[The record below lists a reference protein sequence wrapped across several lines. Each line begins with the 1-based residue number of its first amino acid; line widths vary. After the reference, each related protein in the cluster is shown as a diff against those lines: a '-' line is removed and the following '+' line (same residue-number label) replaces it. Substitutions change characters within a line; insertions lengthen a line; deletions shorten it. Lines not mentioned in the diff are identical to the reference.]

1 MSNQTT
7 LVGRFEFLTIPA
19 ACRTRLAS
27 IPQVGEGLLHF
38 LLAGLDVTPD
48 VAFRL
53 MAGRLHRGLDALFA
67 SDLAKLRVPKEV
79 GMDVDLLCFRKP

>member
-1 MSNQTT
+1 M
-7 LVGRFEFLTIPA
+7 GRFEVFNTPA
-19 ACRTRLAS
+19 ARRTRLAS

-53 MAGRLHRGLDALFA
+53 VAGQLHRGLDALLA